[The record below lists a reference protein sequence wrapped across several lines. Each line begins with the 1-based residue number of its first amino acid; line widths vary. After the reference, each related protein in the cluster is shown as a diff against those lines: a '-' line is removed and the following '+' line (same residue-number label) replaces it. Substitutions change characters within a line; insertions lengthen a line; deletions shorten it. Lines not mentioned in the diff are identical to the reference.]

1 MFLFVPTP
9 VIYILVFLGAPPT
22 LDHGV
27 TVYLLDMSLPF
38 IAAGLVTDGTC
49 LWGESRL
56 FSWDALD
63 VSC

>member
-1 MFLFVPTP
+1 MIDLGCRAGGRVMFLFVPTP

-38 IAAGLVTDGTC
+38 DTAGLETDGT
-49 LWGESRL
+49 
-56 FSWDALD
+56 
-63 VSC
+63 

>member
-27 TVYLLDMSLPF
+27 SVYLLDMSLPF
-38 IAAGLVTDGTC
+38 VVAELATDGT
-49 LWGESRL
+49 
-56 FSWDALD
+56 
-63 VSC
+63 